1 MKIGADSKPEERTVG
16 GNSTRRSL
24 FTYGSSRRI
33 PTRNGYEAVFSGGE
47 KLAGRRLVAWILPTR
62 NEEFRLGPI
71 AAKRTFRHAVER
83 NRARR
88 LMREAFRLLRPSFCG
103 GSWDLVLV
111 GRKGLLTATSTEV
124 LQDLRRIL
132 ARRSLITDGEAGNA
146 SGKGGNGLEPREG
159 AKRCE

>member
-1 MKIGADSKPEERTVG
+1 MKNGADSKPEERTVG
-16 GNSTRRSL
+16 GDTTRRSL
-24 FTYGSSRRI
+24 FAYGSSRRI
-33 PTRNGYEAVFSGGE
+33 LTRNGYEAVFSEGE
-47 KLAGRRLVAWILPTR
+47 KMAGRLVVAWILPTR

-88 LMREAFRLLRPSFCG
+88 LMREAFRRLRPSFCG
-103 GSWDLVLV
+103 GNWDLVLV
-111 GRKGLLTATSTEV
+111 GRKGLLTASSTDV

-132 ARRSLITDGEAGNA
+132 ARRSLIADGEARNGN
-146 SGKGGNGLEPREG
+146 GKGGHGLESREG